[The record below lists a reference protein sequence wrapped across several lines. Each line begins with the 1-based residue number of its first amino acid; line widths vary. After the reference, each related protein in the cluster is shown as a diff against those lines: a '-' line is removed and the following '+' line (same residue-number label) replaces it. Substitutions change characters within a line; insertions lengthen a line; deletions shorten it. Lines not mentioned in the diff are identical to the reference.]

1 MSRSSSSTSSD
12 VDEGFVPCEQPGVKN
27 EGDEAEYSLQPYLFE
42 PTRKLPSSDESSNGE
57 NESEDEGDSG
67 SSSDENR
74 LNNLEW

>member
-12 VDEGFVPCEQPGVKN
+12 VDDSFVPCEQPGVKIA
-27 EGDEAEYSLQPYLFE
+27 GDEAEYSLQPYLFE
-42 PTRKLPSSDESSNGE
+42 PTRKLPSLDESSNGE
-57 NESEDEGDSG
+57 NEDEGDSG

>member
-1 MSRSSSSTSSD
+1 MSQSSSSTSSD
-12 VDEGFVPCEQPGVKN
+12 IDEGFVPCEQPGVKI

-57 NESEDEGDSG
+57 DEGDSG
-67 SSSDENR
+67 SSSDENC